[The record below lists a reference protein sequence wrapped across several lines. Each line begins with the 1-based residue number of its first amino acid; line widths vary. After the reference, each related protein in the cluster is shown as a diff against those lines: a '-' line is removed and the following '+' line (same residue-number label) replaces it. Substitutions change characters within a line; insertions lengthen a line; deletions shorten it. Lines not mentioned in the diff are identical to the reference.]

1 MKPLTPP
8 PGTPSGLSDSLR
20 HNLNM
25 YRLAA
30 TAAGVSLLALAP
42 SSEARIVYTKT
53 RQVIGNNGIYPLDL
67 NHDGVIDFVIQQH
80 GSNGSTRLLAKGAVG
95 NAVEGTK
102 YSASALKKGAVIG
115 SRQRFASSGYGKYMA
130 VHVLTSGG
138 RSYWSGQWPNVT
150 NRYLGL
156 RFQIDGKTHYG
167 WARLSTRTTGDQITA
182 TLTGYAYETIAH
194 KRIRA
199 GQTVGEPESVILNA
213 TELEVSEPAAAGV
226 APRSGTMQPSSL
238 GRLALGAQES
248 ALRRQP

>member
-1 MKPLTPP
+1 M
-8 PGTPSGLSDSLR
+8 LSDSLR
-20 HNLNM
+20 RSLNN
-25 YRLAA
+25 YALAA
-30 TAAGVSLLALAP
+30 SAAGVSLFALAP
-42 SSEARIVYTKT
+42 LAAARIVYTKT
-53 RQVIGNNGIYPLDL
+53 RQAIGSNGIYALDL

-102 YSASALKKGAVIG
+102 YSASALKKGSVIG
-115 SRQRFASSGYGKYMA
+115 SRGRFVSSSYGKSMA
-130 VHVLTSGG
+130 AHVLTSGG

-167 WARLSTRTTGDQITA
+167 WARLSTQTAGDQITA

-199 GQTVGEPESVILNA
+199 GQTVGQPESVTVNLSA

-226 APRSGTMQPSSL
+226 APRSGMMQPSSL
-238 GRLALGAQES
+238 GQLALGAQKS
-248 ALRRQP
+248 APRRLP